1 MGQAIASE
9 GTGKML
15 KPIAKTQPDLSGLLK
30 GCIKVGKVEKFYK
43 YQIAIVETLPRMIKS
58 GILVVHISSV
68 VGFSV

>member
-1 MGQAIASE
+1 
-9 GTGKML
+9 ML

-43 YQIAIVETLPRMIKS
+43 YYQISIVETLPRMIKS